1 MDNGQLSWDSV
12 RDRII
17 YWVRFVGPRR
27 LVVGVV
33 ASLAVAGLAFFVLR
47 PSPAPFESSI
57 ARSSNTYTGTT
68 SSFGGPSQVP
78 ALSAPSGDVTVQVV
92 GAVRHPGVYKVP
104 VSSRVVDAVTAAG
117 GPTDSADLEAIN
129 MAQTIADSEQIYVP
143 HKNSPIRHPNTP
155 APRLRPSRMS
165 SPSSVSPTASGGAS
179 SVVAT
184 PTATSPLNLNTASV
198 AQLDLLPGIGPST
211 AQAIVTYRT
220 SKGPFSKVDDLLNVR
235 GIGAGRLDAI
245 RALITVG

>member
-1 MDNGQLSWDSV
+1 MDSGNLSWVSI

-27 LVVGVV
+27 LVAGVIAVFAVG
-33 ASLAVAGLAFFVLR
+33 GLAYFIMR
-47 PSPAPFESSI
+47 PSPAPFETGI
-57 ARSSNTYTGTT
+57 ARSRNAYTGTT

-104 VSSRVVDAVTAAG
+104 VNARVVDAVTAAG
-117 GPTDSADLEAIN
+117 GATDVADLEAIN
-129 MAQTIADSEQIYVP
+129 LAQTIADAEQIYVP
-143 HKNSPIRHPNTP
+143 HKNSPSKHPNAP
-155 APRLRPSRMS
+155 APRLRPSRTS
-165 SPSSVSPTASGGAS
+165 SASSAGPTSSSGTSSVVSTPTAS
-179 SVVAT
+179 
-184 PTATSPLNLNTASV
+184 SPLNLNTASA

-245 RALITVG
+245 RALIKVG